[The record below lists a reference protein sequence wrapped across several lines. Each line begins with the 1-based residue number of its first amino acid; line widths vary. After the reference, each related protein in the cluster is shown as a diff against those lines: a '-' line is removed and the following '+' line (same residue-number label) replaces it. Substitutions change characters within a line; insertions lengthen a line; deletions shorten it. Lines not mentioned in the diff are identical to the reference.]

1 MQKGHQLTFTKL
13 GRKQIDY
20 HRQFWRIYFPIAE
33 PSNWSA
39 DYVLENRWE
48 TLQ

>member
-1 MQKGHQLTFTKL
+1 MPGSFLGFFAHKQSMQSRMQ
-13 GRKQIDY
+13 
-20 HRQFWRIYFPIAE
+20 IAE
-33 PSNWSA
+33 PSNCSA